1 MGLELAEQLGW
12 RLPSA
17 IVYPAG
23 GGTGV
28 IGMWKAFGELRAAQW
43 LDSEIPR
50 LYCVQSSGCAPV
62 VRAFESGADGTEP
75 WPDPVTVAAGLR
87 VPAPLGGRLM
97 LRAMRETNGG
107 AVAVSDDQLCA
118 AQGEL
123 AAREAIDA
131 SPEGGATLAALE
143 HYVERG
149 EIRRDESV
157 VLFNTGAGW
166 LYR

>member
-1 MGLELAEQLGW
+1 
-12 RLPSA
+12 
-17 IVYPAG
+17 
-23 GGTGV
+23 
-28 IGMWKAFGELRAAQW
+28 
-43 LDSEIPR
+43 
-50 LYCVQSSGCAPV
+50 V